1 MDSDDRNSSAPHES
15 IEVVI
20 RIKPRTDDPCDEDHR
35 KCVFLSPSEP
45 NTIVVETQNKK
56 EFFSFDH
63 IAAED
68 S

>member
-1 MDSDDRNSSAPHES
+1 MDSDERNSSATHES

-20 RIKPRTDDPCDEDHR
+20 RIKPRTDDPCDEEHR

-63 IAAED
+63 VAA
-68 S
+68 